1 MQNSYSNSKAY
12 EPAEDTFFLGDYIK
26 LEQGRSALDIG
37 TGSGYI
43 ARILSN
49 NFSLVVG
56 TDIDYNSL
64 SSQSTKFQ
72 NCLCC
77 DAADAL
83 YNEFDLIV
91 CNMPYLPSDTIS
103 DKTVDGGR
111 EGVEIPL
118 KIIES
123 AKKCL
128 KKEGRIL
135 FLTSS
140 LANYQ
145 KIIDKTRQLGFDV
158 HIVARKKLFFEELIL
173 VQAGK

>member
-1 MQNSYSNSKAY
+1 MQNSYSNKAY
-12 EPAEDTFFLGDYIK
+12 EPAEDTFFLADYLK
-26 LEQGRSALDIG
+26 HEQGSSALDIG

-49 NFSLVVG
+49 NFSLVVA

-103 DKTVDGGR
+103 DQTVDGGR

-128 KKEGRIL
+128 KPEGRIL

-145 KIIDKTRQLGFDV
+145 KLIEETKQLGFDCR
-158 HIVARKKLFFEELIL
+158 IVARKRLFFEELIL